1 MSNKINGL
9 VNSPAKVG
17 ESQSVA
23 RARGATSGGEHGSH
37 AGTGVQITEAARQLA
52 ALEQYVKDLPVVDEV
67 RVAALRS
74 AIQLGHYKFD
84 PEATASKLMWLER
97 DLASLGVSRK

>member
-1 MSNKINGL
+1 MSSKINGL
-9 VNSPAKVG
+9 TGGPGKVG
-17 ESQSVA
+17 ENQPVA
-23 RARGATSGGEHGSH
+23 RSRSAATGSEAGPASGA
-37 AGTGVQITEAARQLA
+37 GVQITEAARQLA

-84 PEATASKLMWLER
+84 PEATATKLMCLER
-97 DLASLGVSRK
+97 DLASLGVGRK

>member
-1 MSNKINGL
+1 MSTKINGL
-9 VNSPAKVG
+9 VSGPAKVG
-17 ESQSVA
+17 ENQPVA
-23 RARGATSGGEHGSH
+23 RSRGADTGGEHGAQ
-37 AGTGVQITEAARQLA
+37 AGTGVHITEAARQLA

-84 PEATASKLMWLER
+84 PEATATKLMCLER
-97 DLASLGVSRK
+97 DLATLGLPRK